1 MHVEWVEIIYEK
13 GKEMTLWFIA
23 LQFVLLLFMIF
34 HDWIPVPPFNDI
46 SALKLS
52 DSTLY
57 RVIGSAIN
65 GITVLIPLIITI
77 AYYQQPFMP
86 LSATITLVAFYTLLT
101 IGTIFSWWTPYLFG
115 SSPKHKQ
122 AFNKFN
128 NTHYFLPKRGDN
140 VIPNTLHIVLHLQ
153 IWTCL
158 IISIY
163 LLIAN

>member
-1 MHVEWVEIIYEK
+1 
-13 GKEMTLWFIA
+13 MTLLFIA
-23 LQFVLLLFMIF
+23 LQFVLLLFMLF

-46 SALKLS
+46 VALKLT
-52 DSTLY
+52 DSNLY
-57 RVIGSAIN
+57 RLIGSAIN

-77 AYYQQPFMP
+77 AYYQHPFMP
-86 LSATITLVAFYTLLT
+86 LSAIIILVAFYTLLT
-101 IGTIFSWWTPYLFG
+101 TGTIFSWWIPYLFG
-115 SSPKHKQ
+115 SSPNHKL

-140 VIPNTLHIVLHLQ
+140 VVPNTLHIILHLQ

-163 LLIAN
+163 LLIINGLGYN